1 MKPQWQYNYD
11 YTKCMVMKLGLAHPD
26 KARLGKSKVLMTF
39 EQALDFIKKVDA
51 ITQGIPKIYYLVG
64 WQYLGHD
71 DKYPDFFEVNEALK
85 REQDATA
92 YDSFRWLCEEAKQYH
107 SVVSVHINF
116 NDAYDNA
123 PSFDDFVRAR
133 ALIRKKNG
141 KPHAIEK
148 YNGRA
153 CYKTCLKAYWESG
166 LFKRQIDR
174 FVELFPFIAETGTI
188 HVDNFQCYKNFSPAV
203 SIREMQDAR
212 RKMIAY
218 VHEKG
223 MDITSEFTYK
233 ETEDLHNRPIFGL
246 PREHHRS
253 APMDTVGF
261 IPMTWWCNR
270 QTKKELVEVPPQV
283 YCGGMFREK
292 RYEKILY
299 GNMHGEDILTTSN
312 PHWVENF
319 LHQFATLQVPC
330 HFLCAHKRLAIEG
343 FGGNLHCTLSD
354 GIESF
359 GKTQTIAQNGVVRKE
374 GDTLLLPL
382 VQKKGQYI
390 AYSKNGDNRTWHI
403 PEAVG
408 NSAQVYAITENGNA
422 FINTLPIKNGDLTLQ
437 IEPRQALLVVTEEA

>member
-26 KARLGKSKVLMTF
+26 KARPGKSKVLMTF

-85 REQDATA
+85 RAQDATA

-123 PSFDDFVRAR
+123 PSFDDFVRAG

-141 KPHAIEK
+141 QPRAIEK

-166 LFKRQIDR
+166 LFKRQLDR
-174 FVELFPFIAETGTI
+174 FVETFPFIAETGTI
-188 HVDNFQCYKNFSPAV
+188 HVDNFQCYKNQSPAV
-203 SIREMQDAR
+203 SIREMQNAR
-212 RKMIAY
+212 RKMITYA
-218 VHEKG
+218 HEKG
-223 MDITSEFTYK
+223 LDITSEFTYK
-233 ETEDLHNRPIFGL
+233 ETEDLPTRPLFGL

-299 GNMHGEDILTTSN
+299 GNMHGEDILTTAN
-312 PHWVENF
+312 AHWAEDF
-319 LHQFATLQVPC
+319 LHQFATLQVPY
-330 HFLCAHKRLAIEG
+330 HFLCAHKRLAIDG
-343 FGGNLHCTLSD
+343 FGSNLHCTLSD

-359 GKTQTIAQNGVVRKE
+359 GKAQTITQNGVVRKK

-390 AYSKNGDNRTWHI
+390 AYSKTGDSRTWHI

-408 NSAQVYAITENGNA
+408 RSAQVYAITENGNA